1 MGRFVLAA
9 LVVIFAGLGVAGWIF
24 RAEAMLAVALITAH
38 APDGTFDAALAPPA
52 PDYGRSESW
61 AATPEVT
68 NDPSDVAPRDV
79 ASADPATAKVDV
91 FFIHPTSFFSNER
104 WNAALNDA
112 ETNRRTDAGSI
123 RNQASVFNGCCRVY
137 APRYRQVTL
146 SALAARDR
154 MADVRMA
161 LDLAYGDVLAAFDFY
176 IRNNMGKRPFIIASH
191 SQGSRHAIRLL
202 KDRIEN
208 SPLSAQLVAAYVIGA
223 AVPED
228 AHTRLF
234 PGIPVCRSAT
244 QTGCLVTFSTF
255 REGADSSAFQDRA
268 DIKYQTGFERTGGK
282 PLVCVNPLSWVI
294 GTSAISAAANLGA
307 WGYEQ
312 GSKPR
317 AVAPHVTGARC
328 GDRNG
333 TLYISDPDDIF
344 FRRLITPGGNY
355 HSYDYQLFYM
365 NIRSNAAQR
374 AEAFLTRKA
383 NQQ

>member
-1 MGRFVLAA
+1 MGRGVLAV
-9 LVVIFAGLGVAGWIF
+9 LLLIFAGLGITGWIF
-24 RAEAMLAVALITAH
+24 RAEATLAFALITAH
-38 APDGTFDAALAPPA
+38 APDGKFDAAQAPPA
-52 PDYGRSESW
+52 PDYGRATNW
-61 AATPEVT
+61 AATPEISS
-68 NDPSDVAPRDV
+68 DPSDVAPLNVALVDP
-79 ASADPATAKVDV
+79 ASAAVDV
-91 FFIHPTSFFSNER
+91 FFIHPTSFFSNTM
-104 WNAALNDA
+104 WNASLDDA

-146 SALAARDR
+146 SALAAKDR

-161 LDLAYGDVLAAFDFY
+161 LDLAYSDVLAAFEFY
-176 IRNNMGKRPFIIASH
+176 IRNNNLKRPFIIASH

-208 SPLSAQLVAAYVIGA
+208 SPLRDQLVAAYIIGA
-223 AVPED
+223 AVPHD

-244 QTGCLVTFSTF
+244 QTGCFVTFSAF

-268 DIKYQTGFERTGGK
+268 EIEYQTGFERTRGK
-282 PLVCVNPLSWVI
+282 PIVCVNPLNWET

-307 WGYEQ
+307 WGYAQ

-344 FRRLITPGGNY
+344 FRRLVSPGGNY

-374 AEAFLTRKA
+374 ADAFLSERTR
-383 NQQ
+383 QQ